1 MSSKVSFTVR
11 RPTPSSRGTSSGLDS
26 DADSPQPSFKI
37 PPPPPLVRTSSNA
50 PSPLANAVSVRRRD
64 DDSDEENDEEE
75 KEIIS
80 GFDKF
85 GVQRKGESAK
95 NRFKKEGPLVIPALK
110 NRDWRQNAR
119 VKKERFI
126 PGAGAVK
133 TGADGSVGGLGTKD
147 SINSGPQM
155 AGLHFSKKN
164 LGVDAV
170 KQEGDGDGDVTMK
183 TEDAQEQDQEEVK
196 KEEPLS
202 EDQLAI
208 RALLA
213 SATKEGD
220 DEPSIGA
227 IPLSSNSFRS
237 FPETETDAYRTDVVT
252 RPDSASLDDYER
264 VPVSQFGAALLRG
277 MGWKEGGVD
286 RKGKK
291 IEPWVPAQRPS
302 LLGLGAKE
310 RVVDDDGTQQK
321 KKPGK
326 EIKQKYI
333 PVVKQEKSGSSASSR
348 RPSRERSPDRRRER
362 DRSRGRE
369 RDGTRD
375 RERDGDRY
383 TSDRDRDRR
392 RQPEERGRDRDYTS
406 DRDDRKR
413 RDDRDRAKSESLRS
427 VGDQTAWTPAGSS
440 SATSLFHRTRYSV
453 LALVRKWSRYAH
465 AMNVV
470 RCALCSVLSQS
481 LGWVVF
487 HGQYSLSLT
496 MPTDYTTVAMN
507 AEPYL

>member
-11 RPTPSSRGTSSGLDS
+11 RPTPSSRGTSS
-26 DADSPQPSFKI
+26 
-37 PPPPPLVRTSSNA
+37 
-50 PSPLANAVSVRRRD
+50 
-64 DDSDEENDEEE
+64 ENDEEE

-85 GVQRKGESAK
+85 GVQRCETAK

-183 TEDAQEQDQEEVK
+183 TEDSQEQGREEVK

-321 KKPGK
+321 KKLGK

-333 PVVKQEKSGSSASSR
+333 PVVKQEKVRSLFSSGSSASSR

-362 DRSRGRE
+362 DRSRDRE
-369 RDGTRD
+369 RDRTRD

-383 TSDRDRDRR
+383 PSDRDRDRR
-392 RQPEERGRDRDYTS
+392 RELEGGRDRDYTS

-413 RDDRDRAKSESLRS
+413 RDDRDRGSERRR
-427 VGDQTAWTPAGSS
+427 DKEY
-440 SATSLFHRTRYSV
+440 YSDKE
-453 LALVRKWSRYAH
+453 RERD
-465 AMNVV
+465 
-470 RCALCSVLSQS
+470 RRR
-481 LGWVVF
+481 
-487 HGQYSLSLT
+487 
-496 MPTDYTTVAMN
+496 
-507 AEPYL
+507 